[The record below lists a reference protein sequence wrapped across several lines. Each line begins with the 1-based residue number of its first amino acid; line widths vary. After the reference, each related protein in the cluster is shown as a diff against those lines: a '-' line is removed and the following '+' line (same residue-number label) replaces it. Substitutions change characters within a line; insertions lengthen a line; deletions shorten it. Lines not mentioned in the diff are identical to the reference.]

1 MNLRLKI
8 SMLMLAL
15 LGAGA
20 VYAQSELSYDTNSAF
35 LKWPEHIYMGE
46 PAGVAHN
53 SKGHIFVFTRT
64 GSVNLSTGTSR
75 TFARGGTRLFEFD
88 QNGNYVREM
97 GQEIYGF
104 VWAENVRV
112 DPQDNIWAVDSGSNM
127 IIKFD
132 PQGRIVMTFGR
143 KPESVT
149 VPTMPPESRP
159 APAANAFGGR
169 GPGAGVLGDNF
180 GAPAD
185 VAWDAAGNIF
195 VADGHGSA
203 GNARIAKFDK
213 DGRFVK
219 TWGSYGSGEGQFNT
233 PHAIAVDA
241 KGNVYVAD
249 RGNKRIQVFD
259 NDGNFKTQY
268 TGIGSPMAMCITPGP
283 HQYLYASN
291 SNDANNFDN
300 GEIYKLELDGTVVGK
315 FGSAGK
321 GPKQFGTV
329 HAMDCQSENE
339 LYVGEVL
346 NWRVQRVTLH
356 PGGGKSSR

>member
-1 MNLRLKI
+1 
-8 SMLMLAL
+8 
-15 LGAGA
+15 
-20 VYAQSELSYDTNSAF
+20 
-35 LKWPEHIYMGE
+35 
-46 PAGVAHN
+46 
-53 SKGHIFVFTRT
+53 
-64 GSVNLSTGTSR
+64 
-75 TFARGGTRLFEFD
+75 
-88 QNGNYVREM
+88 
-97 GQEIYGF
+97 
-104 VWAENVRV
+104 
-112 DPQDNIWAVDSGSNM
+112 
-127 IIKFD
+127 
-132 PQGRIVMTFGR
+132 
-143 KPESVT
+143 
-149 VPTMPPESRP
+149 MPPESRP
-159 APAANAFGGR
+159 AANTFGGR

-180 GAPAD
+180 GSPAD

-219 TWGSYGSGEGQFNT
+219 TWGSFGSGEGQFNT

-241 KGNVYVAD
+241 KGTVYVAD

-291 SNDANNFDN
+291 SNDAGNYDN

-321 GPKQFGTV
+321 GPKQFGMV

-356 PGGGKSSR
+356 PGGGRSAK